1 MVVPIVGV
9 KNGVKGFYHHLL
21 HSLGSWLLG
30 LRTVWPFIWDHHQ
43 LALIAGAFSLSWS
56 SHFKNSGMLPY
67 FEKDILQISYTNDM
81 VYLRIWP
88 DLKQNKKK
96 KKPYVHYSLHDMM
109 LSLNFKS
116 MKGNQRNAYCIV
128 VMKISE
134 LYRIQLNNL
143 QKNIIM

>member
-1 MVVPIVGV
+1 MT
-9 KNGVKGFYHHLL
+9 
-21 HSLGSWLLG
+21 
-30 LRTVWPFIWDHHQ
+30 R
-43 LALIAGAFSLSWS
+43 
-56 SHFKNSGMLPY
+56 
-67 FEKDILQISYTNDM
+67 
-81 VYLRIWP
+81 
-88 DLKQNKKK
+88 LKTKQK